1 VLTVSLHV
9 ETASRSF
16 REPSAA
22 ADVEVSMS
30 NILLLVLGLA
40 SAEFLGQ
47 APRQPT
53 PHAAA
58 PHYRYFKEDHLTGA
72 EYLWLRDN
80 GDYTIVSREHMGI
93 FQLEGGRW
101 TKHGSRLTFTPTRK
115 SGGRPLKAYAATEVT
130 HGKHTFLAMEPD
142 DPALTIPAAE
152 TLKELKAAPD
162 ALPLYVF
169 FETDRTT
176 CESETQQPYPFR
188 FTRPK

>member
-1 VLTVSLHV
+1 
-9 ETASRSF
+9 
-16 REPSAA
+16 
-22 ADVEVSMS
+22 MS

-47 APRQPT
+47 PAPADA
-53 PHAAA
+53 HAAA
-58 PHYRYFKEDHLTGA
+58 PHYRYFKEHHVTGA

-80 GDYTIVSREHMGI
+80 GDYTIVTRECMGI

-101 TKHGSRLTFTPTRK
+101 TKHGPRLTFTPTRK
-115 SGGRPLKAYAATEVT
+115 SGGRPLKAYAATEVR
-130 HGKHTFLAMEPD
+130 HGKHTFLSMEPD
-142 DPALTIPAAE
+142 DQALTIPAAE

-176 CESETQQPYPFR
+176 YESETEQPCPFR
-188 FTRPK
+188 FTRPR